1 MAQLCESFYRL
12 GWAAGTGGGISIRIA
27 NDDGIGWRVFS
38 TPSGLQKED
47 IIGSDIFEFDQDQ
60 NIVIPPKTPNLRP
73 SACTPLWYVVYKH
86 RPHVKCVIH
95 THSMNAQMATL
106 LDPTEQSETLD
117 ITHLEMLK
125 GVGNHAYDDIL
136 QVPIIDNRPSEEL
149 LADQMER
156 VLLKYPKANAVLVRR
171 HGLFVWGDSWE
182 QAKTHCESFDCLFE
196 SAVRMKSMGLDPG
209 VVPSHGKFREG
220 TTTKRLRE
228 EEKQNVQHA
237 TETTKKPKIII
248 EGNGFNNASDSD
260 NRKDM
265 ELTQTTIPMLPR
277 HSKILLL
284 DIEGCTTS
292 ISSVKD
298 EMFSYIL
305 QHIHPYVEKMNM
317 DDVKSL
323 VASLESDLDGVKDE
337 KMKKDCMEA
346 LSNEGVV
353 ACVRTM
359 VRYDIKA
366 SGLKTLQGHMWDYG
380 FKSGV
385 LKGHVY
391 KDFLPMLQW
400 CVANQ
405 ISAHIYSS
413 GSVKA
418 QKLLFGHSLEGD
430 LTSFIT
436 SHFDTVNAGNKKD
449 ASSYSNIALAMGVD
463 PKEICFVSDA
473 EAELVAA
480 REAGIGHVVM
490 SVRPGNA
497 SLTAVG
503 REFPIVHSLL
513 QLCGE

>member
-1 MAQLCESFYRL
+1 
-12 GWAAGTGGGISIRIA
+12 
-27 NDDGIGWRVFS
+27 
-38 TPSGLQKED
+38 
-47 IIGSDIFEFDQDQ
+47 
-60 NIVIPPKTPNLRP
+60 
-73 SACTPLWYVVYKH
+73 
-86 RPHVKCVIH
+86 
-95 THSMNAQMATL
+95 
-106 LDPTEQSETLD
+106 
-117 ITHLEMLK
+117 
-125 GVGNHAYDDIL
+125 
-136 QVPIIDNRPSEEL
+136 
-149 LADQMER
+149 
-156 VLLKYPKANAVLVRR
+156 
-171 HGLFVWGDSWE
+171 
-182 QAKTHCESFDCLFE
+182 
-196 SAVRMKSMGLDPG
+196 
-209 VVPSHGKFREG
+209 
-220 TTTKRLRE
+220 
-228 EEKQNVQHA
+228 
-237 TETTKKPKIII
+237 
-248 EGNGFNNASDSD
+248 
-260 NRKDM
+260 
-265 ELTQTTIPMLPR
+265 
-277 HSKILLL
+277 
-284 DIEGCTTS
+284 
-292 ISSVKD
+292 
-298 EMFSYIL
+298 
-305 QHIHPYVEKMNM
+305 MNM